1 MQRLVIEHV
10 IERRRRGGEGQK
22 PTEKSTESAA
32 KKRRWRRIKKE
43 MNGYGALCGNGKYL
57 YLGTTRGRVERRL
70 ADRVKTLSD
79 DMLAFGVL
87 TAAIVTHLSC
97 VQTRNLT
104 LRRIKKM
111 TLK

>member
-10 IERRRRGGEGQK
+10 IERRRRGGGRDKNRLRKVQIVQLKKE
-22 PTEKSTESAA
+22 EVAA
-32 KKRRWRRIKKE
+32 NKE

-57 YLGTTRGRVERRL
+57 YLGTTRGRVGRRL
-70 ADRVKTLSD
+70 ADRVKTSSD
-79 DMLAFGVL
+79 TLAFGVL

-104 LRRIKKM
+104 LRRIKM